1 MGRGLVIRGI
11 IELELYA
18 VVLWQTEN
26 LVMHCKIVRI
36 HEHVWNGQVQA
47 AAHAAELER
56 SGQVVDFHA
65 TTIARQPAVD

>member
-1 MGRGLVIRGI
+1 MDIGCLTGCV
-11 IELELYA
+11 ELELDA
-18 VVLWQTEN
+18 IGLWQTEN

-56 SGQVVDFHA
+56 SRQVVDFHA
-65 TTIARQPAVD
+65 TTLAQQPAVD